1 MNQVL
6 GGVSGPELRCRW
18 TGRGGRGPL
27 ERADVIPPVLMPD
40 RWTAN
45 LLPPQ
50 NKNYKAVCLELKP
63 EPTKVRSFF
72 EAMPAAR
79 PETRGEVT
87 WSQGSFAVPGGQ
99 DLSQVLG
106 NTRERDKLSALTEL
120 HTSD

>member
-1 MNQVL
+1 
-6 GGVSGPELRCRW
+6 
-18 TGRGGRGPL
+18 
-27 ERADVIPPVLMPD
+27 MPD
-40 RWTAN
+40 RQTAH

-50 NKNYKAVCLELKP
+50 SKNYKAVCLELKP

-72 EAMPAAR
+72 EAMPTAR

-106 NTRERDKLSALTEL
+106 NTQERDKLSALPELRPSDQSDTE
-120 HTSD
+120 